1 MAEVRIVPEE
11 QSPARLSTRWSG
23 VASRLSKRRKKEA
36 PAGNVAETEE
46 LFGLSKIAGEPACQK
61 LGSSPAGLTTD
72 EAVRRLKI
80 YGLNLVTRE
89 RQPTIPEEIW
99 SRSKNPL
106 NALLIT
112 LAVVSYFLGDVRAA
126 IVIVVMV
133 FLSVITAFIQEH
145 RSNEAAARLREMVR
159 TTASARRGVD
169 AEHADFVEV
178 PIETLVPGD
187 VVRLSAGDMIPADL
201 RLIETKDFFVNQA
214 ALTGEAMPAEKYA
227 HANDGRCETAFDL
240 PNVCFMGANVV
251 SGYATGL
258 IARTGGQTFFGQLA
272 DEIAGQYVP
281 TAFDRGINRFT
292 WLMIRFII
300 VMGPLVFLINGLTK
314 HDWLEALLFA
324 VSVAVGLTPE
334 MLPMIVTVNL
344 AKGATAMARAKVIVK
359 RLNAIQNIGAMDV
372 LCTDKTGTLTQDRI
386 ILKRHLDIRGEEL
399 GRVLQYA
406 YLNSH
411 FQSGLKN
418 LLDNAVLEH
427 VDIHKILGIDT
438 GYTKV
443 DEIPFDFSRRRLSVV
458 VAHGQDKHILICKGA
473 VEEIFAV
480 CTEYEID
487 GTKGKLDASHFA
499 TAKDETVALN
509 EDGFRVVAVAY
520 KEIVDSLK
528 TSYSI
533 ADECDLTLLGY
544 IAFLDPPKDSA
555 REAIAALAAKGV
567 QIKILT
573 GDNEVITRKICR
585 EVKVEIGNI
594 LLGKQ
599 IEQMTDQELAGVADR
614 TTVFAKLTPAQKGR
628 IVEALHL
635 NGHVVG
641 FLGDGINDSA
651 ALKAADVGISVDTAA
666 DIAKESADIILLEK
680 SLLVLQQGVIEGRK
694 IFGNITK
701 YIKMGASSN
710 FGNMFSVLGAS
721 LFLPFLPMAPIQ
733 VLTNNLLYDF
743 SQTAIPTDNVDEEYI
758 AAPRHWDISNIFK
771 FMIFIGP
778 ISSIFDY
785 TTYGIMLYVF
795 DAWGNPSLFQTGWF
809 VELLLTQT
817 LIIHIIRTAKIPFIE
832 SRASPALIATS
843 IVISL
848 VGIALPFTWA
858 GAALG
863 MVPLPRLYWPLV
875 ATTLLVYAILTHV
888 VKQWF
893 VRRWGM

>member
-1 MAEVRIVPEE
+1 M
-11 QSPARLSTRWSG
+11 
-23 VASRLSKRRKKEA
+23 
-36 PAGNVAETEE
+36 
-46 LFGLSKIAGEPACQK
+46 
-61 LGSSPAGLTTD
+61 
-72 EAVRRLKI
+72 
-80 YGLNLVTRE
+80 
-89 RQPTIPEEIW
+89 
-99 SRSKNPL
+99 
-106 NALLIT
+106 
-112 LAVVSYFLGDVRAA
+112 
-126 IVIVVMV
+126 
-133 FLSVITAFIQEH
+133 
-145 RSNEAAARLREMVR
+145 
-159 TTASARRGVD
+159 
-169 AEHADFVEV
+169 
-178 PIETLVPGD
+178 
-187 VVRLSAGDMIPADL
+187 
-201 RLIETKDFFVNQA
+201 
-214 ALTGEAMPAEKYA
+214 
-227 HANDGRCETAFDL
+227 
-240 PNVCFMGANVV
+240 
-251 SGYATGL
+251 
-258 IARTGGQTFFGQLA
+258 
-272 DEIAGQYVP
+272 
-281 TAFDRGINRFT
+281 
-292 WLMIRFII
+292 
-300 VMGPLVFLINGLTK
+300 
-314 HDWLEALLFA
+314 
-324 VSVAVGLTPE
+324 
-334 MLPMIVTVNL
+334 
-344 AKGATAMARAKVIVK
+344 
-359 RLNAIQNIGAMDV
+359 
-372 LCTDKTGTLTQDRI
+372 
-386 ILKRHLDIRGEEL
+386 
-399 GRVLQYA
+399 
-406 YLNSH
+406 
-411 FQSGLKN
+411 KN

-427 VDIHKILGIDT
+427 VDLHKILGIDT
-438 GYTKV
+438 GYAKV

-473 VEEIFAV
+473 VEEILAV
-480 CTEYEID
+480 CTDYEID
-487 GTKGKLDASHFA
+487 GAKGKLDASHFA

-528 TSYSI
+528 TSYST
-533 ADECDLTLLGY
+533 ADESDLTLLGY

-614 TTVFAKLTPAQKGR
+614 TTVFAKLTPAQKER
-628 IVEALHL
+628 IVGALHL

-694 IFGNITK
+694 VFGNITK

-758 AAPRHWDISNIFK
+758 AAPRRWDISNIFK

-795 DAWGNPSLFQTGWF
+795 DAWSNPSLFQTGWF
-809 VELLLTQT
+809 VESLLTQT

-875 ATTLLVYAILTHV
+875 ATTLLIYAILTHV

>member
-1 MAEVRIVPEE
+1 MSQARPDPLAPSKSSVGAMWRSMRACVWGNRKE
-11 QSPARLSTRWSG
+11 QSGIGQPRNIDELLALSQ
-23 VASRLSKRRKKEA
+23 LSPEA
-36 PAGNVAETEE
+36 VGQR
-46 LFGLSKIAGEPACQK
+46 I
-61 LGSSPAGLTTD
+61 GSSSSGLGAD
-72 EAVRRLKI
+72 EAARRLRSF
-80 YGLNLVTRE
+80 GLNLVTRE
-89 RQPTIPEEIW
+89 KEATIPREIW
-99 SRSKNPL
+99 SRAKNPL
-106 NALLIT
+106 NGLLIT

-126 IVIVVMV
+126 AVIVIMV
-133 FLSVITAFIQEH
+133 FLSVVTAFVQEH
-145 RSNEAAARLREMVR
+145 RSNEAAARLRAMVK
-159 TTASARRGVD
+159 TTASVKRVGAGG
-169 AEHADFVEV
+169 HADFQEI

-201 RLIETKDFFVNQA
+201 RLLEAKDFFVNQS

-227 HANDGRCETAFDL
+227 HACEQRIDDPFDL
-240 PNVCFMGANVV
+240 PNFCFMGANVV
-251 SGYATGL
+251 SGYAAGV
-258 IARTGGQTFFGQLA
+258 IIRTGAETFFGQLA
-272 DEIAGQYVP
+272 DEIAGRYVP

-300 VMGPLVFLINGLTK
+300 VMGPLVFVINGVTK

-324 VSVAVGLTPE
+324 VSIAVGLTPE

-344 AKGATAMARAKVIVK
+344 AKGATTMARAKVIVK

-386 ILKRHLDIRGEEL
+386 ILKRHLDIRGEESE
-399 GRVLQYA
+399 RVLQFA

-418 LLDNAVLEH
+418 LLDVAVLEH
-427 VDIHKILGIDT
+427 VEIHKLLGIDT
-438 GYTKV
+438 GFTKV

-480 CTEYEID
+480 STRYEID
-487 GTKGKLDASHFA
+487 GTRGPLDAGHFA
-499 TAKDETVALN
+499 TAKEEMVALN

-520 KEIVDSLK
+520 KEIESPKL
-528 TSYSI
+528 SYSVV
-533 ADECDLTLLGY
+533 DESDLTLLGY

-555 REAIAALAAKGV
+555 REAIAALADKGV
-567 QIKILT
+567 QVKILT

-585 EVKVEIGNI
+585 EVKVEAGNI

-599 IEQMTDQELAGVADR
+599 IEQMNDSELAAAADR
-614 TTVFAKLTPAQKGR
+614 TTVFAKLTPAQKER
-628 IVEALHL
+628 IVGALHL
-635 NGHVVG
+635 RGHVVG
-641 FLGDGINDSA
+641 FLGDGINDSP

-680 SLLVLQQGVIEGRK
+680 SLLVLHEGVAEGRK
-694 IFGNITK
+694 IFANITK
-701 YIKMGASSN
+701 YIRMGASSN

-743 SQTAIPTDNVDEEYI
+743 SQTAIPTDNVDEEYV

-771 FMIFIGP
+771 FMVFVGP

-785 TTYGIMLYVF
+785 ATYAMMLYVF
-795 DAWGNPSLFQTGWF
+795 NAWTNAPLFQTGWF
-809 VELLLTQT
+809 VESLLTQT

-832 SRASPALIATS
+832 SRASPALITTS
-843 IVISL
+843 IVICL
-848 VGIALPFTWA
+848 VGISLPFTWA
-858 GAALG
+858 GGALG
-863 MVPLPRLYWPLV
+863 MTPLPWLYWPLV
-875 ATTLLVYAILTHV
+875 ATMVMSYAVLTHLT
-888 VKQWF
+888 KLWF

>member
-1 MAEVRIVPEE
+1 MADTDE
-11 QSPARLSTRWSG
+11 LSN
-23 VASRLSKRRKKEA
+23 LSKLTAEA
-36 PAGNVAETEE
+36 
-46 LFGLSKIAGEPACQK
+46 ACQK
-61 LGSSPAGLTTD
+61 TESSVLGLTSE
-72 EAVRRLKI
+72 EAAARLQT

-89 RQPTIPEEIW
+89 KRPTILEEIW
-99 SRSKNPL
+99 NRAKNPL
-106 NALLIT
+106 NALLVS
-112 LAVVSYFLGDVRAA
+112 LAFTSYFLGDVRAA
-126 IVIVVMV
+126 VVIVVMV

-145 RSNEAAARLREMVR
+145 RSNESAAQLRAMVR
-159 TTASARRGVD
+159 TTASARRGAD
-169 AEHADFVEV
+169 LEHTDFKEI

-187 VVRLSAGDMIPADL
+187 VVRLSAGDMIPGDL
-201 RLIETKDFFVNQA
+201 RLLEAKDFFVNQS

-227 HANDGRCETAFDL
+227 HASDSPCDTPFDL
-240 PNVCFMGANVV
+240 ANLCFMGANVV

-258 IARTGGQTFFGQLA
+258 IVRTGGRTFFGQLA
-272 DEIAGQYVP
+272 DEIAGRYVP
-281 TAFDRGINRFT
+281 TAFDRGIARFT
-292 WLMIRFII
+292 WLMICFIV

-359 RLNAIQNIGAMDV
+359 RLTAIQNLGAMDV

-386 ILKRHLDIRGEEL
+386 ILKRHLDIRGEESE
-399 GRVLQYA
+399 RVLQYA

-411 FQSGLKN
+411 FQSGLRN

-427 VDIHKILGIDT
+427 VDIHRILGIDT

-458 VAHGQDKHILICKGA
+458 VAHGQDRHILICKGA

-480 CTEYEID
+480 ATQYEID
-487 GTKGKLDASHFA
+487 GTKGKLDASHLA

-520 KEIVDSLK
+520 KEIDTPK
-528 TSYSI
+528 PSYSV
-533 ADECDLTLLGY
+533 ADEYGLTLLGY

-585 EVKVEIGNI
+585 EVKVETGVV
-594 LLGKQ
+594 LLGNQ
-599 IEQMTDQELAGVADR
+599 IEQMTDQELAGIADR
-614 TTVFAKLTPAQKGR
+614 TTVFAKLTPAQKER
-628 IVEALHL
+628 IVGALHL

-721 LFLPFLPMAPIQ
+721 MFLPFLPMAPIQ

-743 SQTAIPTDNVDEEYI
+743 SQTAIPTDNVDEDYI
-758 AAPRHWDISNIFK
+758 ALPRRWDISNIFK

-785 TTYGIMLYVF
+785 VTYGIMLYVF
-795 DAWGNPSLFQTGWF
+795 DAWNNAPLFQTGWF
-809 VELLLTQT
+809 VESLLTQT

-832 SRASPALIATS
+832 SRASAALIATS
-843 IVISL
+843 IIISL

-875 ATTLLVYAILTHV
+875 ATTLLSYAILTHV